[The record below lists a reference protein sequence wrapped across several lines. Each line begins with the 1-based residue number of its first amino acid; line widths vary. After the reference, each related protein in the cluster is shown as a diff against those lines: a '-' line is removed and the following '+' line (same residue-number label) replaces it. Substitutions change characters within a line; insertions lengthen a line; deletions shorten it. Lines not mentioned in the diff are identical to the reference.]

1 MLSQESFVGKVDIS
15 RCLLMNVFWI
25 ATLIDL
31 PQDAELQQLLVLLLQ
46 AWLPGENNRYAAD
59 EYERQY
65 MALALQNLSKLYQ
78 SQTLPLFYVP
88 IYNEFIT

>member
-1 MLSQESFVGKVDIS
+1 MLSQESFIGKVDIS

-78 SQTLPLFYVP
+78 PQTLPLFYVP